1 MAEITKSRLKTA
13 LATTKTKHKQ
23 KATTQQLKPE
33 QGWQQQQ
40 QQK

>member
-1 MAEITKSRLKTA
+1 MAEITKSRLKTLA

-33 QGWQQQQ
+33 QRWQQQQ
-40 QQK
+40 K